1 MQNNRKDNREKAKT
15 LEEKVIEVKS
25 VVKVTQ
31 GGRQRRFSATVVVG
45 DRKGTVGVGIGKANE
60 VPDAVKKAIQSANK
74 NLIKV
79 KLIDNRTIAHEVT
92 GKQGAAKVLVKPAPA
107 GAGLIAG
114 GAVRDVLELAGVRD
128 ISSKSLGARTKLN
141 MAQATMNAL
150 KSLKSIED
158 VCRLRGKEESEILG

>member
-79 KLIDNRTIAHEVT
+79 NLIDNRTIAHEIVM
-92 GKQGAAKVLVKPAPA
+92 KEGAVKVMLKPAA
-107 GAGLIAG
+107 EGTGVKAG
-114 GAVRDVLELAGVRD
+114 GPVRDVLELAGVKD
-128 ISSKSLGARTKLN
+128 VLSKSLGSSTKIN
-141 MAQATMNAL
+141 MARATLNAL
-150 KSLKSIED
+150 RAQRSPEH
-158 VCRLRGKEESEILG
+158 VAMLRGKKVEEILR